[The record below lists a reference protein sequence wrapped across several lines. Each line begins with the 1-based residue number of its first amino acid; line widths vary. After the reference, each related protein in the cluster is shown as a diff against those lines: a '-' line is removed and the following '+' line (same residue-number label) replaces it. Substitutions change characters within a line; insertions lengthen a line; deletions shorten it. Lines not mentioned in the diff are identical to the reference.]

1 MSSWINNCLIH
12 IILASCM
19 SHFGIT
25 MTMVS
30 EDVEI
35 VTEKS
40 QEFGLRGKGT
50 FYYCFL

>member
-1 MSSWINNCLIH
+1 
-12 IILASCM
+12 M